1 MMGDAERVPLMMVV
15 RVGNAED
22 AAAAGLDSFGEEH
35 PVREVKRSE
44 SVTAA
49 VDPKLLPRTAS
60 DIKRNNDATTLAM
73 RLLKR
78 SMPRFVNLDEQ

>member
-1 MMGDAERVPLMMVV
+1 MEDDERVPLMMVV

-22 AAAAGLDSFGEEH
+22 PAAAGLDSFGEEH
-35 PVREVKRSE
+35 LISEVKRSE
-44 SVTAA
+44 SVTGS
-49 VDPKLLPRTAS
+49 DPKLLSRRTAS

>member
-1 MMGDAERVPLMMVV
+1 MGDGQRMPMMMVV

-22 AAAAGLDSFGEEH
+22 AAATGLDSFGEE
-35 PVREVKRSE
+35 PAVREVKRSE
-44 SVTAA
+44 SVTA

>member
-1 MMGDAERVPLMMVV
+1 MEDDERVPLMMVV
-15 RVGNAED
+15 RVGNAEE

-35 PVREVKRSE
+35 PLREVKRSE
-44 SVTAA
+44 SVTGS
-49 VDPKLLPRTAS
+49 DPKLLSRTAS

>member
-1 MMGDAERVPLMMVV
+1 MGDDERVPLMMVV
-15 RVGNAED
+15 RVGIAED
-22 AAAAGLDSFGEEH
+22 AAAAAGIDSFGEEH
-35 PVREVKRSE
+35 PVRQVKRSE
-44 SVTAA
+44 SVTA